1 MTLRIP
7 LLFLYRL
14 LATLAA
20 PIAPAALTWRL
31 HKGKENRARLAE
43 RMGHPSR
50 TRPRGPLA
58 WLHGAS
64 VGEGLALL
72 PLVDHLIARGF
83 HVLVTTGTVTSADVL
98 ATRLPPRAC
107 HQFVPLDSPPFMRRF
122 LNHWQPDLTLIAESE
137 IWPSMITEVHARA
150 IPLVLVNGRISERS
164 YQRWQKCAYVIAN
177 LLSKFDLCLAQ
188 TEADATRLIHLGA
201 PRVQVAGNL
210 KYDVS
215 APPVDSAKLA
225 QLSAVI
231 GARPVW
237 VAASTH
243 AGEEEL
249 MVQIHKRISQVTDGL
264 LTIIVPRHPQRGAE
278 IMALAQ
284 KYGIA
289 ASLRSRGAMPD
300 KNTKIYVA
308 DTMGELGLFYRLA
321 GVVFVGKSL
330 IAHGGQNPIEP
341 AKLGCA
347 ILHGPNVVNF
357 AEVYRELDAS
367 RGAAQVGDADT
378 LARALV
384 MLLSDAALLRKM
396 ARASSDRVEQLSGAT
411 QNIMAALEPYFMQMK
426 VENT

>member
-7 LLFLYRL
+7 LLFLYRAL
-14 LATLAA
+14 STCAA
-20 PIAPAALTWRL
+20 PLAPVALAWRL

-43 RMGHPSR
+43 RMGYPSH

-72 PLVDHLIARGF
+72 PLVDQLIARGF

-98 ATRLPPRAC
+98 AARLPPRAC
-107 HQFVPLDSPPFMRRF
+107 HQFVPLDSPIFMRRF

-137 IWPSMITEVHARA
+137 IWPSMISEVHARS

-164 YQRWQKCAYVIAN
+164 YGRWKKFSYAIGS

-188 TEADATRLIHLGA
+188 TEDDATRLIHLGA

-210 KYDVS
+210 KYDVP
-215 APPVDSAKLA
+215 APPVDGTTLA
-225 QLSAVI
+225 HLTATI

-243 AGEEEL
+243 AGEEDL
-249 MVQIHKRISQVTDGL
+249 IIQIHKRVAQVTEGL

-278 IMALAQ
+278 IAAIAQ

-289 ASLRSRGAMPD
+289 ATLRSRGAVPD
-300 KNTKIYVA
+300 GNTKIYIA
-308 DTMGELGLFYRLA
+308 DTMGELGLFYRIS

-330 IAHGGQNPIEP
+330 IAQGGQNPIEP

-347 ILHGPNVVNF
+347 ILHGPNISNF

-396 ARASSDRVEQLSGAT
+396 ARASSDAVENLSGAT
-411 QNIMAALEPYFMQMK
+411 LNIMTALEPYFMQMK
-426 VENT
+426 VENS